1 MEVSNE
7 IKEDIRKTQSDLK
20 NAIRIHQV
28 WVARLQED
36 ENNIHLRSKVKE
48 AEKDIISISQTQK
61 LVVDRLRRELEL
73 YQQRLKARNKHINIE
88 NDNRYVAQQ
97 LRDHQIQYRSRNRT
111 VSLLKPSVLNE
122 IHIKTENTDDI
133 KENNISDTENEAKL
147 SSEKENSNHSE
158 LDEKDKYQ
166 RNFAQLPNTVH
177 DSRNNFVNVL
187 NKVKE
192 AFGGP
197 KHQENN
203 EWQEQKSDSDSS
215 QGAVLSP
222 TPSPPPLPEPGEPV
236 TKEVFLRLIGLVTPL
251 QKELL
256 EKKRSERRKRSTT
269 STNRNDFLYGNYD
282 MLPKKKKYNQFP
294 YLQTH
299 NDPPQTRSA
308 KLRKQ
313 QSQTKTSRE
322 GSPSGSST
330 ENKGWTNGKPAWAA
344 TLPASLSV
352 EPVYPTH
359 KKVCQVCGRNDVTS
373 LLAWCGACGAWQHT
387 GCGRAA
393 ARCDCGASTIA
404 CARNRDPPA
413 AAQAALQ
420 RTRPVRTARS
430 VPRAPQRAIRPPQMG
445 PNKLAERKSLQEK
458 NIKLCVELRKLEMRA
473 ASLKENLDEHNAEKR
488 QLLADQIKTQRNLQK
503 LLDFI
508 SQFKDTSISIR
519 STSVSESGSE
529 MSKSR
534 SV

>member
-393 ARCDCGASTIA
+393 ARCDCGAVLPDPTHA
-404 CARNRDPPA
+404 PRDPDPDPLLHK
-413 AAQAALQ
+413 QLY
-420 RTRPVRTARS
+420 RD
-430 VPRAPQRAIRPPQMG
+430 
-445 PNKLAERKSLQEK
+445 KLAERKSLQEK

-529 MSKSR
+529 MSKSNEE
-534 SV
+534 

>member
-28 WVARLQED
+28 WVARLHED

-48 AEKDIISISQTQK
+48 AEKEIIAIGQTQK

-73 YQQRLKARNKHINIE
+73 YQQRLKARNKQVNIE

-122 IHIKTENTDDI
+122 IHIKTENNSDEI
-133 KENNISDTENEAKL
+133 KENISDAEIEIKL
-147 SSEKENSNHSE
+147 SNEKENSNHSE
-158 LDEKDKYQ
+158 NDDKDNYQ
-166 RNFAQLPNTVH
+166 RNFAQLPGTVH

-192 AFGGP
+192 AFGGS
-197 KHQENN
+197 KHSN

-215 QGAVLSP
+215 QGGVLSP
-222 TPSPPPLPEPGEPV
+222 TPSPPPLPGPGEPI
-236 TKEVFLRLIGLVTPL
+236 TKELFLRLIGLVTPL
-251 QKELL
+251 QRELL

-269 STNRNDFLYGNYD
+269 STNRNDFLYGSYE

-313 QSQTKTSRE
+313 QSQSKTSRE

-352 EPVYPTH
+352 EPVYTTHTPPH
-359 KKVCQVCGRNDVTS
+359 KKVCHVCGRNDVAS
-373 LLAWCGACGAWQHT
+373 LLAWCAGCGVWQHT
-387 GCGRAA
+387 GCGVLAA
-393 ARCDCGASTIA
+393 ACAQCGAA
-404 CARNRDPPA
+404 LAEPPPHAAPEPDPALHKQLYRDK
-413 AAQAALQ
+413 
-420 RTRPVRTARS
+420 V
-430 VPRAPQRAIRPPQMG
+430 
-445 PNKLAERKSLQEK
+445 AERKSLQEK
-458 NIKLCVELRKLEMRA
+458 NIKLCVELRKLELRA

-508 SQFKDTSISIR
+508 SQFKETSISIR

-529 MSKSR
+529 ISKSNEE
-534 SV
+534 

>member
-36 ENNIHLRSKVKE
+36 ENNMHLRSKVNE
-48 AEKDIISISQTQK
+48 AEKEIIAIGQTQK

-122 IHIKTENTDDI
+122 IHIKTENNSDEI
-133 KENNISDTENEAKL
+133 KDNNVSDVEIEIKL
-147 SSEKENSNHSE
+147 SNEKENSNHSE
-158 LDEKDKYQ
+158 TDDKDKYQ
-166 RNFAQLPNTVH
+166 RNFSQLPNAVH

-192 AFGGP
+192 AFSGP
-197 KHQENN
+197 KHQDNN
-203 EWQEQKSDSDSS
+203 DWQEQKSDSDSS
-215 QGAVLSP
+215 QAGELSP

-236 TKEVFLRLIGLVTPL
+236 TKEVFLRLIGLITPL
-251 QKELL
+251 QRELL
-256 EKKRSERRKRSTT
+256 EKKRNERRKRSTT
-269 STNRNDFLYGNYD
+269 STNRNDFLYGNYE

-313 QSQTKTSRE
+313 QSQNKTSRE

-330 ENKGWTNGKPAWAA
+330 ENKGWSNGKPAWAA

-352 EPVYPTH
+352 EPVYATQ
-359 KKVCQVCGRNDVTS
+359 KKACHVCGRNDVAS
-373 LLAWCGACGAWQHT
+373 LLAWCATCGVWQHT
-387 GCGRAA
+387 GCGRAGGDC
-393 ARCDCGASTIA
+393 ARCGAA
-404 CARNRDPPA
+404 LPEPHGA
-413 AAQAALQ
+413 AA
-420 RTRPVRTARS
+420 
-430 VPRAPQRAIRPPQMG
+430 APDPATHKQLYRD
-445 PNKLAERKSLQEK
+445 KLAERKSLQEK

-508 SQFKDTSISIR
+508 SQFKETSISIR

-529 MSKSR
+529 ISKSNEE
-534 SV
+534 

>member
-36 ENNIHLRSKVKE
+36 ENNMHLRSKVNE
-48 AEKDIISISQTQK
+48 AEKEIIAIGQTQK

-122 IHIKTENTDDI
+122 IHIKTENNSDEI
-133 KENNISDTENEAKL
+133 KDNNVSDVEIEIKL
-147 SSEKENSNHSE
+147 SNEKENSNHSE
-158 LDEKDKYQ
+158 ADDKDKYQ
-166 RNFAQLPNTVH
+166 RNFSQLPNAVH

-192 AFGGP
+192 AFSGP
-197 KHQENN
+197 KHQDNN
-203 EWQEQKSDSDSS
+203 DWQEQKSDSDSS
-215 QGAVLSP
+215 QAGELSP

-236 TKEVFLRLIGLVTPL
+236 TKEVFLRLLGLITPL
-251 QKELL
+251 QRELL
-256 EKKRSERRKRSTT
+256 EKKRNERRKRSTT
-269 STNRNDFLYGNYD
+269 STNRNDFLYGNYE

-313 QSQTKTSRE
+313 QSQNKTSRE

-330 ENKGWTNGKPAWAA
+330 ENKAGWSNGKPAWAA

-352 EPVYPTH
+352 EPVYATQ
-359 KKVCQVCGRNDVTS
+359 KKACHVCGRNDVAS
-373 LLAWCGACGAWQHT
+373 LLAWCAGCGVWQHT
-387 GCGRAA
+387 GCGRAGGDC
-393 ARCDCGASTIA
+393 ARC
-404 CARNRDPPA
+404 A
-413 AAQAALQ
+413 AAL
-420 RTRPVRTARS
+420 PEPHPTAPDPATHKQLYRD
-430 VPRAPQRAIRPPQMG
+430 
-445 PNKLAERKSLQEK
+445 KLAERKSLQEK

-508 SQFKDTSISIR
+508 SQFKETSISIR

-529 MSKSR
+529 ISKSNEE
-534 SV
+534 